1 MHILLTGASRGIGRG
16 FAETVLEQGASL
28 SVCARTP
35 HSLDTLAAKGAHA
48 QVLDVTDA
56 TAVQR
61 WVTAAVAQHG
71 PIDAVVNNAALLGP
85 KATVADYSIDAW
97 RQVMDVNVDGPF
109 LVTKAAIPHLRLP
122 GARLVVF
129 TSYLGRHAIERFGAY
144 CASKYAVEGLA
155 RLLHEE
161 LHDRGAISIAVDPGR
176 VQSEMLKAAAETDDV
191 SEHNTSKAAGA
202 ALWQLV
208 QDLNREDSGKT
219 HALFGQEL

>member
-48 QVLDVTDA
+48 HVLDVTDA

-109 LVTKAAIPHLRLP
+109 L
-122 GARLVVF
+122 
-129 TSYLGRHAIERFGAY
+129 
-144 CASKYAVEGLA
+144 
-155 RLLHEE
+155 
-161 LHDRGAISIAVDPGR
+161 
-176 VQSEMLKAAAETDDV
+176 
-191 SEHNTSKAAGA
+191 
-202 ALWQLV
+202 
-208 QDLNREDSGKT
+208 
-219 HALFGQEL
+219 